1 MEVNEELI
9 KKIAGLSKLNLNQE
23 EISKFTKDFKDILE
37 AFKVLDE
44 VDVKGVKSSYR
55 PIEQKNVLREDK
67 VENCLEQKE
76 ALKFTKNKEKG
87 FFVGPGTIEWYKIT

>member
-23 EISKFTKDFKDILE
+23 EISKFIKDFKDILE

-44 VDVKGVKSSYR
+44 IDVKGVKSSFR
-55 PIEQKNVLREDK
+55 PI
-67 VENCLEQKE
+67 EQKE

-87 FFVGPGTIEWYKIT
+87 FFVGPGTIE